1 MRRLARLVAPTTAQ
15 PVVLTIPYW
24 KNIKTPVGKQAV
36 RGSNKRAKTVRNP
49 APERKRVLHG
59 FCVSTE
65 AEKRARTAG
74 CIVSHPGAGQAA
86 QQPYPCLLM
95 AITSITD
102 PSAAET

>member
-1 MRRLARLVAPTTAQ
+1 MRRLVRLVAPTTAQ

-59 FCVSTE
+59 FCVSAE
-65 AEKRARTAG
+65 AKKRAHAAG
-74 CIVSHPGAGQAA
+74 CIVSHPDGQTS

-95 AITSITD
+95 AITSITA